1 MSDLTPHDRIDALD
15 AQDARVR
22 AKQRFRSN
30 LAAGL
35 LLDWLL
41 ADVEAKNPEYF
52 GQLESRFESGYDY
65 ATMWKEDGSFHGEV
79 PIHAADGDD
88 IEFWIE
94 LEELALLHEELFP
107 HSSSDAPT
115 FAEGRALVV
124 IIFHSALETLFQDL
138 RLSREKKE
146 SYVAAV
152 LRLLQIAESEPLYN
166 DLIELKAARN
176 VIAHSAGAVDSRY
189 LRDVPGSP
197 KVLGEKLLI
206 TAKDI
211 SRFASA
217 VRRASDSLVTHS

>member
-22 AKQRFRSN
+22 ARHRFRSN

-41 ADVEAKNPEYF
+41 TDVEARNPEYF

-65 ATMWKEDGSFHGEV
+65 ARMWKEEGTFHGEV
-79 PIHAADGDD
+79 PIHTADGNDV
-88 IEFWIE
+88 EFWIE

-107 HSSSDAPT
+107 HSSHDAPT

-124 IIFHSALETLFQDL
+124 VIIHSALETLFQDL
-138 RLSREKKE
+138 RLSRAKKE
-146 SYVAAV
+146 GYVAAV
-152 LRLLQIAESEPLYN
+152 LRLLQIAETEPLHN
-166 DLIELKAARN
+166 DLVELKAARN
-176 VIAHSAGAVDSRY
+176 VIAHSAGAVDDRY
-189 LRDVPGSP
+189 LRDVPASP
-197 KVLGEKLLI
+197 KVRDEKLLI

-217 VRRASDSLVTHS
+217 VRRAGDALLAHS